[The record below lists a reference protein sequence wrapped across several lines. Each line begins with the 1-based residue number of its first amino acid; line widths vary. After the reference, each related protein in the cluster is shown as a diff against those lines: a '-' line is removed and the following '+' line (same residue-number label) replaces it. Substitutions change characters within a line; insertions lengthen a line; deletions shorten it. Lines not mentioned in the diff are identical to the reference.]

1 MSTIGNVERKIKRIE
16 HFEIRFVYLDGTDIR
31 SDKEGLPQYPYGVA
45 ASGEL
50 TVEAWKRSRFRRAY
64 PGYEVKVINA
74 RGETVQGNTRLATV
88 RESYSYSR

>member
-16 HFEIRFVYLDGTDIR
+16 HFEVRFTYLDGTDIR
-31 SDKEGLPQYPYGVA
+31 SDKAGLPQYPYGVA

-64 PGYEVKVINA
+64 PGYEVKVVNA
-74 RGETVQGNTRLATV
+74 RGEAVQGNTRLATV
-88 RESYSYSR
+88 RESYA